1 MRKDEITTLTLP
13 DEAAT
18 GHLAGALCAA
28 LLAHAR
34 ALRETGFNLR
44 LEGNLGAGK
53 TTFTRALLRAAGFA
67 GRVKSPTFELVTD
80 YDLTEGVTLHHFD
93 FYRFEDPQEFD
104 DAGFRDLFGAGNVCV
119 SEWSEKAEPL
129 LPAADLVIELTP
141 ETPLSRRAKLTA
153 ATDLGRCVLK
163 EVKATL

>member
-1 MRKDEITTLTLP
+1 MREDEITTLTLA

-18 GHLAGALCAA
+18 AHLAATLCAA
-28 LLAHAR
+28 LLAHAP

-80 YDLTEGVTLHHFD
+80 YDFTDGITLHHFD
-93 FYRFEDPQEFD
+93 FYR
-104 DAGFRDLFGAGNVCV
+104 
-119 SEWSEKAEPL
+119 
-129 LPAADLVIELTP
+129 
-141 ETPLSRRAKLTA
+141 
-153 ATDLGRCVLK
+153 
-163 EVKATL
+163 

>member
-1 MRKDEITTLTLP
+1 MREDEITTLTLA

-18 GHLAGALCAA
+18 AHLAATLCAA
-28 LLAHAR
+28 LLAHAP

-80 YDLTEGVTLHHFD
+80 YDLTDGITLHH
-93 FYRFEDPQEFD
+93 FD

-141 ETPLSRRAKLTA
+141 ETPLSRTAKMTA
-153 ATDLGRCVLK
+153 TTELGRRVLK
-163 EVKATL
+163 KVQVTP

>member
-1 MRKDEITTLTLP
+1 MTKIDIFS
-13 DEAAT
+13 
-18 GHLAGALCAA
+18 
-28 LLAHAR
+28 
-34 ALRETGFNLR
+34 GF
-44 LEGNLGAGK
+44 LGAGK

-80 YDLTEGVTLHHFD
+80 YDFTDGITLHHFD

-141 ETPLSRRAKLTA
+141 ETPLSRTAKMTA
-153 ATDLGRCVLK
+153 TTELGRRVLK
-163 EVKATL
+163 KVQVTP

>member
-1 MRKDEITTLTLP
+1 MKRPRRTSQPHSARRFWHTHRHCGKPVLT
-13 DEAAT
+13 
-18 GHLAGALCAA
+18 C
-28 LLAHAR
+28 
-34 ALRETGFNLR
+34 
-44 LEGNLGAGK
+44 AGK

-80 YDLTEGVTLHHFD
+80 YDFTDGITLHHFD

-141 ETPLSRRAKLTA
+141 ETPLSRTAKMTA
-153 ATDLGRCVLK
+153 TTELGRRVLK
-163 EVKATL
+163 KVQVTP